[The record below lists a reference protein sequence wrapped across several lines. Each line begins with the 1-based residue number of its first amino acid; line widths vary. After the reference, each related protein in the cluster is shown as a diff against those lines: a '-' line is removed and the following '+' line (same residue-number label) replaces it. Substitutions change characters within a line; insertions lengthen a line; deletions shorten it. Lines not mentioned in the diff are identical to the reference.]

1 MPSKGSVVS
10 AGFYL
15 RGFRFGQ
22 DSSPPPNIPF
32 PSSLVTFTYSVL
44 NEINSNVIKII
55 NLN

>member
-22 DSSPPPNIPF
+22 DSSPPNIPF